1 MPMFDYQLDWRQQIL
16 GHKHSIINKF
26 VGAGATEVIPRL
38 MLELILTCPDLNY
51 KQFGI
56 ITGTRIKFTMDV
68 IKNRILPIITKNHP
82 EVIESTKNEE
92 IRFTNGRYIRGFPTE
107 NLSALHGQHDLQFI
121 FVDEAA
127 FFHPNE
133 QERLMIALERND
145 TKSEPWICLVSTPNG
160 PQGSFYETYMDAL
173 QSKNDYKA
181 VTTNYM
187 VGRGRIFTDA
197 DWKMVMHKK
206 EFSPRLFAQEYNNEF
221 IAPMGAL
228 TEQPYEENVG
238 VIDLDKI

>member
-1 MPMFDYQLDWRQQIL
+1 MQLKKHIPFFGNLRTEQQSQSFKGFQDFNEWLGLPQKLGKDMPMFDYQLDWRQQIL

-38 MLELILTCPDLNY
+38 MLELILTWPDLNY

-145 TKSEPWICLVSTPNG
+145 TKSEP
-160 PQGSFYETYMDAL
+160 
-173 QSKNDYKA
+173 
-181 VTTNYM
+181 
-187 VGRGRIFTDA
+187 
-197 DWKMVMHKK
+197 
-206 EFSPRLFAQEYNNEF
+206 
-221 IAPMGAL
+221 
-228 TEQPYEENVG
+228 
-238 VIDLDKI
+238 